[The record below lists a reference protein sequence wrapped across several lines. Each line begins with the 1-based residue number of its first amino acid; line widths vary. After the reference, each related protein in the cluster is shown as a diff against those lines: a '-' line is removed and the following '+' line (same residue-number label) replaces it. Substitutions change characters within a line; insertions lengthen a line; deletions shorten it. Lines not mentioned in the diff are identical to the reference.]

1 MNINIEKMTLSD
13 LDKIKD
19 ILITDFDDYW
29 NYSILKEELLSQN
42 SYYIVAK
49 YNNKIVGFAGIKVI
63 LDEAD
68 IMNIVVKKSYRNN
81 GIGRSLLENLIN
93 LSLSLDCNSITLE
106 VNEENQSAIN
116 LYTKFN
122 FKKIGIRKNYYKDKN
137 GIIMKKDII
146 KNTQTNI

>member
-49 YNNKIVGFAGIKVI
+49 YNNEIVGFAGIKVI